1 MPRQE
6 DNYPDYGTENERGL
20 GRSAK
25 EIEEVLTE
33 RARLLAREDTHEEE
47 GESVVLVKFVLAE
60 EQYGIDGRFVME
72 VAPLREITPLP
83 HTPDFVIGII
93 NVRGKIISVFDIKRF
108 LNLPLKGITDLNKLI
123 LIASGQNELG
133 ILADFISGVRQ
144 VKTTDI
150 LPLPVTQSDPGSD
163 FLSGVTA
170 DGLII
175 LNAQKL
181 LMDRRFTLDDGK
193 EAAPP

>member
-1 MPRQE
+1 MPQQE
-6 DNYPDYGTENERGL
+6 DNYPDYGTENEREL
-20 GRSAK
+20 GRSAR

-150 LPLPVTQSDPGSD
+150 LPLPVTQSDPGSA

-181 LMDRRFTLDDGK
+181 LMDRRIALDDGK